1 MTLTTQISFQALKNC
16 ALKKITI
23 KKRRDSATCIF
34 KDLKIL
40 KFRDHIAQKNCL
52 FSVQCCLKPLGQH
65 RTRILPV
72 LCCPKSIR
80 TTLNRTFSCAMLSRA
95 SLTTLRKDFTCVMLS
110 QEY

>member
-52 FSVQCCLKPLGQH
+52 FG
-65 RTRILPV
+65 
-72 LCCPKSIR
+72 
-80 TTLNRTFSCAMLSRA
+80 FSL
-95 SLTTLRKDFTCVMLS
+95 
-110 QEY
+110 EENP